1 MQSIPD
7 TPGIETMAESLLTL
21 SPDSVQHGPTQ
32 TLFYFGAEPGRLGEQ
47 ANGTE
52 FGVVSLTAERSRF
65 SRFKVYRGRVGN
77 AYVRI
82 DERLLTA
89 EETAHFQAMAK
100 NL

>member
-1 MQSIPD
+1 
-7 TPGIETMAESLLTL
+7 MAESLLTL
-21 SPDSVQHGPTQ
+21 SPDSIQHGPTQ

-52 FGVVSLTAERSRF
+52 FGIVSLTTEHSRLT
-65 SRFKVYRGRVGN
+65 RFKVYRGRVGSG
-77 AYVRI
+77 YVKI

-89 EETAHFQAMAK
+89 EETAHFEAMAK